1 MTGASLQEEAR
12 MFYWVCVNERPV
24 DLPTEDIEAAK
35 QLALDHIR
43 ADISA
48 LVEIDVHSRD
58 ATLTKLLYDHDM
70 GEWIEIDPLAP

>member
-1 MTGASLQEEAR
+1 M
-12 MFYWVCVNERPV
+12 MYWVCVNERPV

-43 ADISA
+43 ADTSA
-48 LVEIDVHSRD
+48 HVEIDVHSRD

-70 GEWIEIDPLAP
+70 GEWISVDPLAS